1 MSLLHLTAPFSSGP
15 LSSTLSRGHHV
26 FASADVNIDVDLSFV
41 VQIVLFSFFVLVM
54 KPVLFEPLMKLFE
67 EREKLT
73 GGARGEAR
81 EMDEAA
87 AEKVKKFD
95 EAIEKVRQAA
105 SKERDRLRAE
115 SMALEAEILANA
127 KQQSAAIIETGRA
140 RIREEVAQ
148 LRADLEAARPALAEQ
163 IASKVLGREVRS

>member
-1 MSLLHLTAPFSSGP
+1 MSLLHFNAPFSSGHR
-15 LSSTLSRGHHV
+15 LL
-26 FASADVNIDVDLSFV
+26 ASGDVNIDVDLSFV
-41 VQIVLFSFFVLVM
+41 VQIVLFSFFVLIM

-73 GGARGEAR
+73 GGTRGEAR
-81 EMDEAA
+81 EMDEKA

-95 EAIEKVRQAA
+95 EEIEKVRQAA
-105 SKERDRLRAE
+105 GKERDRLRAE

-127 KQQSAAIIETGRA
+127 KQQSTAIIESGRA
-140 RIREEVAQ
+140 KIREEIAQ
-148 LRADLEAARPALAEQ
+148 LRTELEAARPALAEQ

>member
-1 MSLLHLTAPFSSGP
+1 MSLLHLTAPLSSGI
-15 LSSTLSRGHHV
+15 SSAMSRGNHV

-73 GGARGEAR
+73 GGARGQAR
-81 EMDEAA
+81 EMDEVAA
-87 AEKVKKFD
+87 AKVKQLD
-95 EAIEKVRQAA
+95 EATEKVRQAA
-105 SKERDRLRAE
+105 GKERDRLRAE
-115 SMALEAEILANA
+115 ATALEAEILANA
-127 KQQSAAIIETGRA
+127 KQQSAAIIESGRT
-140 RIREEVAQ
+140 RIREEITT
-148 LRADLEAARPALAEQ
+148 LRAELEAARPALAEQ